1 VRAGVRA
8 VRRELPEDGWI
19 SPTTRYRLL
28 PSGFIRALDLATR
41 AERVLRRV
49 VGTCGTCEAHG
60 QDHAHKKCLHWDP
73 PKVTSH
79 WNGRSQ
85 RKVPVVEAWMMQ
97 DGMMWGM
104 GVGHLLVAV
113 LVLLAIAALIKYVFF
128 R

>member
-49 VGTCGTCEAHG
+49 VGASGTCEAHG

-73 PKVTSH
+73 
-79 WNGRSQ
+79 